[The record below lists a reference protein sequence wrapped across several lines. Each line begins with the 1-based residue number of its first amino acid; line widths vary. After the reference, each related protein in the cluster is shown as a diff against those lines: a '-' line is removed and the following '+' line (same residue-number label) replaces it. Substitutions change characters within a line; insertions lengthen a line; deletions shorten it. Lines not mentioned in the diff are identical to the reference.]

1 LREKVFQ
8 IRIGGKSHVVDN
20 RRRSSS
26 DVGLGNG
33 VVVYHRRFHSHSAFT
48 GADIGCHSV
57 DQWAS
62 RSLTTLSLDAAGT
75 ESRSIPEV
83 IMISRRFV
91 KWNSHHLWTS
101 LSVSVVGL
109 LLIGSA
115 WAQLTEHKTVI
126 TFSTPV
132 EVPGSTPQVLPA
144 GTYTFKVVDSKV
156 NRNIV
161 QVSNK
166 DETHVYT
173 SILAIPTHRDTET
186 STTIMTFE
194 ERAAGQPQ
202 ALRAWFYPYE
212 RDGQEFVYSKAQAA
226 ELAKA
231 SNSPVPFTE
240 SANYQ
245 TEPVSTTAQ
254 SAASPQST
262 PPVAIQSML
271 PTGQIGSPA
280 PQAPANQLALAT
292 PPAPIQA
299 QNRQA
304 SPEAAPVQTA
314 SLPQTGST
322 LPLLAL
328 IGCVSLFVGVSLRK
342 WRVR

>member
-1 LREKVFQ
+1 
-8 IRIGGKSHVVDN
+8 
-20 RRRSSS
+20 
-26 DVGLGNG
+26 
-33 VVVYHRRFHSHSAFT
+33 
-48 GADIGCHSV
+48 
-57 DQWAS
+57 
-62 RSLTTLSLDAAGT
+62 
-75 ESRSIPEV
+75 
-83 IMISRRFV
+83 MISRTLV
-91 KWNSHHLWTS
+91 KWKSHNVVWTA
-101 LSVSVVGL
+101 LSVAVVCL
-109 LLIGSA
+109 TLISPA
-115 WAQLTEHKTVI
+115 SAQLTEHKTVI
-126 TFSTPV
+126 TFNAPV

-212 RDGQEFVYSKAQAA
+212 RNGQEFVYSKAQAT

-231 SNSPVPFTE
+231 SNSAVPFTE

-245 TEPVSTTAQ
+245 AEPVSTTSQ
-254 SAASPQST
+254 AAAQST

-271 PTGQIGSPA
+271 PTGQIASQTT
-280 PQAPANQLALAT
+280 QAPTTQIALAT
-292 PPAPIQA
+292 PPAPVQA
-299 QNRQA
+299 QTRQETPA
-304 SPEAAPVQTA
+304 PTPVQTA

-328 IGCVSLFVGVSLRK
+328 IGCVSIFAGLSLRK